1 MKETKPSD
9 GSSNEQF
16 SVKEPEPVAEGSSV
30 KRELEKKV
38 EEGPPLKKNRNPSTI
53 SISSEDLH
61 GSVKKEGGF
70 NSADMTSFASNSSLN
85 ALAVSATAKNT
96 HEIKRRLS
104 SMDGSSDDL
113 AGMTQSER
121 KRYRE
126 KKRRSDIT
134 NAVDELTKVL
144 MKIDP
149 NSFSPNFSFGD
160 GRSKHTVPSSA
171 QNLNR
176 TEIIS
181 HAAKV
186 LNRINAE
193 KDEMKLQVAKL
204 SAMLRDTRSGA
215 TASHSNLM
223 LPQQLHRIPS
233 FTATQNALVDP
244 AAQIQQQQQQL
255 QQQVRYMSAAYPR
268 QHAANNSPAAATIDQ
283 LYLSQQL
290 LEQRQRGPF

>member
-1 MKETKPSD
+1 MTTALVMKETKPSD

-16 SVKEPEPVAEGSSV
+16 SVKQQEPVAEGSSV

-61 GSVKKEGGF
+61 KKEGGF

-96 HEIKRRLS
+96 HETKRRLS

-223 LPQQLHRIPS
+223 LPQVCP
-233 FTATQNALVDP
+233 
-244 AAQIQQQQQQL
+244 
-255 QQQVRYMSAAYPR
+255 
-268 QHAANNSPAAATIDQ
+268 
-283 LYLSQQL
+283 
-290 LEQRQRGPF
+290 